1 MRWYSRPGRIER
13 TARRKCRAPFGA
25 RPARWRA
32 GAVACAALI
41 AAAPLPARAQ
51 SAPQVVDRIVAIVGS
66 TPILFSQLQ
75 EEVLQRQA
83 NNQLQ
88 IPSDSAALAALRR
101 QVLESMIDDEVL
113 YQKARED
120 TAISVSDA
128 DVQVKV
134 EEQVRKVRAQFPTD
148 SAFRAQ
154 ITAAHFTT
162 QEEWRRWLGEQQRR
176 SDYETAY
183 IQKLTND
190 GKFKPAIVSEAELRR
205 FFDDIQSQS
214 GQRPKR
220 PATVSFK
227 QIVVAPQPKPAARAA
242 ALARAESLLVQLR
255 HGGDFEPLARR
266 FSQDPG
272 TKDRG
277 GDLGWFRRGMM
288 VQAFDRV
295 AFSLRPGEISNVVET
310 PFGFH
315 IIKVDQVQPA
325 EIKAFHI
332 LITPAVDT
340 ADLET
345 ARLRADTVA
354 AALRAGASFDSLVAL
369 YADTTEQ
376 KVANSVPRSRLPQA
390 YQAAF
395 DSATVGQVL
404 PPFLGDPDNPL
415 RSKVIVA
422 ILTVSEPEGDYTFQD
437 VRDQIRQRLSQE
449 KAYQT
454 LMRELRSQV
463 FVEDRL

>member
-1 MRWYSRPGRIER
+1 M
-13 TARRKCRAPFGA
+13 
-25 RPARWRA
+25 RWRA
-32 GAVACAALI
+32 GAMACAALVS
-41 AAAPLPARAQ
+41 AASLPARAQ
-51 SAPQVVDRIVAIVGS
+51 SAPQVVDRIVAIVGE

-75 EEVLQRQA
+75 EEILQRQA

-88 IPSDSAALAALRR
+88 VPTDSAALAALRH
-101 QVLESMIDDEVL
+101 QVIESMIDDEVL

-120 TAISVSDA
+120 TSISVSDA

-148 SAFRAQ
+148 SAFRGQ
-154 ITAAHFTT
+154 ITAAHFTS
-162 QEEWRRWLGEQQRR
+162 QEEWRRWLSEQQRR

-190 GKFKPAIVSEAELRR
+190 GKFKPAMVSEAELRQ
-205 FFDDIQSQS
+205 FFNENLAQA

-227 QIVVAPQPKPAARAA
+227 QIVVAPQPKREARAA
-242 ALARAESLLVQLR
+242 ALAHADSLLEQLR
-255 HGGDFEPLARR
+255 HGADFATLARR
-266 FSQDPG
+266 FSEDAG

-288 VQAFDRV
+288 VQSFDRV

-315 IIKVDQVQPA
+315 IIQVDQVQPA
-325 EIKAFHI
+325 EIKASHI
-332 LITPAVDT
+332 LITPVIDT
-340 ADLET
+340 ADLEA

-354 AALRAGASFDSLVAL
+354 AALRAGGSFDSLAAR

-376 KVANSVPRSRLPQA
+376 KVANGVARSRLPQS
-390 YQAAF
+390 YQVAF
-395 DSATVGQVL
+395 DSATVGQAL
-404 PPFLGDPDNPL
+404 NPFLSDPDNPTHA
-415 RSKVIVA
+415 KVVVA
-422 ILTVSEPEGDYTFQD
+422 ILTASEPEGDYTFED
-437 VRDQIRQRLSQE
+437 VRDQIRQTLSQQ
-449 KAYQT
+449 KAYQG
-454 LMRELRSQV
+454 LMRQLRSQL

>member
-1 MRWYSRPGRIER
+1 MKWPL
-13 TARRKCRAPFGA
+13 GA
-25 RPARWRA
+25 A
-32 GAVACAALI
+32 ACAALI
-41 AAAPLPARAQ
+41 LAAPHAARAQ

-75 EEVLQRQA
+75 EEILQRQA
-83 NNQLQ
+83 NNQIQL
-88 IPSDSAALAALRR
+88 PSDSTALAALRR

-113 YQKARED
+113 YQKARDD
-120 TAISVSDA
+120 TSISVSDA

-134 EEQVRKVRAQFPTD
+134 EEQVRKVRAQFPND

-154 ITAAHFTT
+154 IAAAHFTT

-183 IQKLTND
+183 MQKLTND
-190 GKFKPAIVSEAELRR
+190 GKFKPALVSESELRQ
-205 FFDDIQSQS
+205 FFNEIQNQS

-220 PATVSFK
+220 PATVSFR

-255 HGGDFEPLARR
+255 HGADFETLARR
-266 FSQDPG
+266 FSNDPG

-295 AFSLRPGEISNVVET
+295 AFSLRPGEISNVVES
-310 PFGFH
+310 PFGYH

-332 LITPAVDT
+332 LITPVVDT

-354 AALRAGASFDSLVAL
+354 AALRAGASFDSLAAL

-376 KVANSVPRSRLPQA
+376 KEAKQIQRSRLPQS

-404 PPFLGDPDNPL
+404 PPFLSDPDNPT
-415 RSKVIVA
+415 RAKVVVA
-422 ILTVSEPEGDYTFQD
+422 VLTASQPEGDYTFED
-437 VRDQIRQRLSQE
+437 VRDQIRQTLSQQ
-449 KAYQT
+449 KAYST

>member
-1 MRWYSRPGRIER
+1 MRWPL
-13 TARRKCRAPFGA
+13 GA
-25 RPARWRA
+25 A
-32 GAVACAALI
+32 ACAALI
-41 AAAPLPARAQ
+41 LAAPHAARAQ

-75 EEVLQRQA
+75 EEILQRQA
-83 NNQLQ
+83 NNQIQL
-88 IPSDSAALAALRR
+88 PSDSTALAALRR

-113 YQKARED
+113 YQKARDD
-120 TAISVSDA
+120 TSISVSDA

-154 ITAAHFTT
+154 IVAAHFTT

-183 IQKLTND
+183 MQKLTND
-190 GKFKPAIVSEAELRR
+190 GKFKPALVSESELRQ
-205 FFDDIQSQS
+205 FFNEIQNQS

-220 PATVSFK
+220 PATVSFR

-255 HGGDFEPLARR
+255 HGADFETLARR
-266 FSQDPG
+266 FSNDPG

-295 AFSLRPGEISNVVET
+295 AFSLRPGEISNVVES
-310 PFGFH
+310 PFGYH

-332 LITPAVDT
+332 LITPVVDT

-354 AALRAGASFDSLVAL
+354 AALRAGASFDSLAAL

-376 KVANSVPRSRLPQA
+376 KEAKQIQRSRLPQS

-404 PPFLGDPDNPL
+404 PPFLSDPDNPT
-415 RSKVIVA
+415 RAKVVVA
-422 ILTVSEPEGDYTFQD
+422 VLTASQPEGDYTFED
-437 VRDQIRQRLSQE
+437 VRDQIRQTLSQQ
-449 KAYQT
+449 KAYST

>member
-1 MRWYSRPGRIER
+1 M
-13 TARRKCRAPFGA
+13 
-25 RPARWRA
+25 
-32 GAVACAALI
+32 ACAALVS
-41 AAAPLPARAQ
+41 AAALSARAQ
-51 SAPQVVDRIVAIVGS
+51 SAPQVVDRIVGIVGE

-75 EEVLQRQA
+75 EEILQRQA

-88 IPSDSAALAALRR
+88 LPTDSAALAALRR

-113 YQKARED
+113 YQQAHAD
-120 TAISVSDA
+120 TSISVSDA

-134 EEQVRKVRAQFPTD
+134 EEKVKQVRAQFPTD

-154 ITAAHFTT
+154 ITAAHFTS
-162 QEEWRRWLGEQQRR
+162 QEEWRRWLSEQQRR

-190 GKFKPAIVSEAELRR
+190 GKFKPALVSEAELRQ
-205 FFDDIQSQS
+205 FFNENLGQA

-242 ALARAESLLVQLR
+242 ALAHAESLLVQLR
-255 HGGDFEPLARR
+255 HGADFETLARR
-266 FSQDPG
+266 FSQDAG
-272 TKDRG
+272 TKDHG

-288 VQAFDRV
+288 YQSFDRV
-295 AFSLRPGEISNVVET
+295 AFSLRPGEISNIVET

-315 IIKVDQVQPA
+315 IIRMDQVQPA
-325 EIKAFHI
+325 EIKASHI
-332 LITPAVDT
+332 LITPAIDSV
-340 ADLET
+340 DLEV

-354 AALRAGASFDSLVAL
+354 AALRARGSFDSLVAL

-376 KVANSVPRSRLPQA
+376 KQANGIQRSRLPQA

-395 DSATVGQVL
+395 DSAAVGQVL
-404 PPFLGDPDNPL
+404 PPFISDPDNPL
-415 RSKVIVA
+415 HAKIVVA
-422 ILTVSEPEGDYTFQD
+422 ILTASEPEGDYTFDD
-437 VRDQIRQRLSQE
+437 VRDQIRQTLSQQ

-454 LMRELRSQV
+454 LMRELRSQI

>member
-1 MRWYSRPGRIER
+1 MKWPL
-13 TARRKCRAPFGA
+13 GA
-25 RPARWRA
+25 A
-32 GAVACAALI
+32 ACAALI
-41 AAAPLPARAQ
+41 LAAPHAARAQ

-75 EEVLQRQA
+75 EEILQRQA
-83 NNQLQ
+83 NNQIQL
-88 IPSDSAALAALRR
+88 PSDSTALAALRR

-113 YQKARED
+113 YQKARDD
-120 TAISVSDA
+120 TSISVSDA

-154 ITAAHFTT
+154 IVAAHFTT

-183 IQKLTND
+183 MQKLTND
-190 GKFKPAIVSEAELRR
+190 GKFKPALVSESELRQ
-205 FFDDIQSQS
+205 FFNEIQNQS

-220 PATVSFK
+220 PATVSFR

-255 HGGDFEPLARR
+255 HGADFETLARR
-266 FSQDPG
+266 FSNDPG

-295 AFSLRPGEISNVVET
+295 AFSLRPGEISNVVES
-310 PFGFH
+310 PFGYH

-332 LITPAVDT
+332 LITPVVDT

-354 AALRAGASFDSLVAL
+354 AALRAGASFDSLAAL

-376 KVANSVPRSRLPQA
+376 KEAKQIQRSRLPQS

-404 PPFLGDPDNPL
+404 PPFLSDPDNPT
-415 RSKVIVA
+415 RAKVVVA
-422 ILTVSEPEGDYTFQD
+422 VLTASQPEGDYTFED
-437 VRDQIRQRLSQE
+437 VRDQIRQTLSQQ
-449 KAYQT
+449 KAYST

>member
-1 MRWYSRPGRIER
+1 MR
-13 TARRKCRAPFGA
+13 RRGGA
-25 RPARWRA
+25 M
-32 GAVACAALI
+32 ACAALV
-41 AAAPLPARAQ
+41 AAAALPARAQ
-51 SAPQVVDRIVAIVGS
+51 SAPQVVDRIVGIVGE

-75 EEVLQRQA
+75 EEILQRQA

-88 IPSDSAALAALRR
+88 LPTDSAALATLRH

-113 YQKARED
+113 YQRARED
-120 TAISVSDA
+120 TSISVSDA

-154 ITAAHFTT
+154 IASAHFTS

-190 GKFKPAIVSEAELRR
+190 GKFKPALVSEAELRQ
-205 FFDDIQSQS
+205 FFNENIGQA

-227 QIVVAPQPKPAARAA
+227 QIVVAPQPKSAARAA
-242 ALARAESLLVQLR
+242 ALAHADSLLEQLR
-255 HGGDFEPLARR
+255 HGADFATLARR
-266 FSQDPG
+266 FSEDAG

-288 VQAFDRV
+288 VQAFDHV
-295 AFSLRPGEISNVVET
+295 AFSLRPGEISSVVET
-310 PFGFH
+310 PYGFH
-315 IIKVDQVQPA
+315 IIKVEEVQPA
-325 EIKAFHI
+325 EIKASHI
-332 LITPAVDT
+332 LITPVIDS
-340 ADLET
+340 ADLEV

-354 AALRAGASFDSLVAL
+354 AALRAGASFDSLAAR

-376 KVANSVPRSRLPQA
+376 KQANRIERSRLPQS

-395 DSATVGQVL
+395 DAATVGQVL
-404 PPFLGDPDNPL
+404 PPFLSDPDTPL
-415 RSKVIVA
+415 HAKVIVA
-422 ILTVSEPEGDYTFQD
+422 ILTAKEPEGEYTFED
-437 VRDQIRQRLSQE
+437 VRDQLRQTLSQQ
-449 KAYQT
+449 KAYQE
-454 LMRELRSQV
+454 LMRELRSQI

>member
-1 MRWYSRPGRIER
+1 MKWPL
-13 TARRKCRAPFGA
+13 GA
-25 RPARWRA
+25 A
-32 GAVACAALI
+32 ACAALI
-41 AAAPLPARAQ
+41 LAAPHAARAQ

-75 EEVLQRQA
+75 EEILQRQA
-83 NNQLQ
+83 NNQIQL
-88 IPSDSAALAALRR
+88 PSDSTALAALRR

-113 YQKARED
+113 YQKARDD
-120 TAISVSDA
+120 TSISVSDA

-154 ITAAHFTT
+154 IAAAHFTT

-183 IQKLTND
+183 MQKLTND
-190 GKFKPAIVSEAELRR
+190 GKFKPALVSESELRQ
-205 FFDDIQSQS
+205 FFNEIQNQS

-220 PATVSFK
+220 PATVSFR

-255 HGGDFEPLARR
+255 HGADFETLARR
-266 FSQDPG
+266 FSNDPG

-295 AFSLRPGEISNVVET
+295 AFSLRPGEISNVVES
-310 PFGFH
+310 PFGYH

-332 LITPAVDT
+332 LITPVVDT

-354 AALRAGASFDSLVAL
+354 AALRAGASFDSLAAL

-376 KVANSVPRSRLPQA
+376 KEAKQIQRSRLPQS

-404 PPFLGDPDNPL
+404 PPFLSDPDNPT
-415 RSKVIVA
+415 RAKVVVA
-422 ILTVSEPEGDYTFQD
+422 VLTASQPEGDYTFED
-437 VRDQIRQRLSQE
+437 VRDQIRQTLSQQ
-449 KAYQT
+449 KAYST